1 METLYQYL
9 DRMLHEYETTPSALA
24 KAKREYRKQYQRA
37 YQKEY
42 RNKNNHVRK
51 DIYFTPQ
58 EFSRL
63 TKVAKQH
70 NVSVP
75 RLCKELSFAYINSQF
90 VLPDDKQ
97 IRRLELY
104 LRGVTNNLN
113 QLVRYVHQRKDLS
126 VIDISTLREQVN
138 EMENHIST
146 TLRSPV
152 NLQDYLERLVQQKPE
167 VLSVLHYIIETY
179 KPK

>member
-1 METLYQYL
+1 MGFLE
-9 DRMLHEYETTPSALA
+9 HETTPSALA
-24 KAKREYRKQYQRA
+24 EAKRQYRKI
-37 YQKEY
+37 YQKDY
-42 RNKNNHVRK
+42 QNRFRKNNVRK

-58 EFSRL
+58 EFSQL
-63 TKVAKQH
+63 AKVAKMH

-75 RLCKELSFAYINSQF
+75 KLCKELTFAYIESQF

-138 EMENHIST
+138 EMENHVST

-152 NLQDYLERLVQQKPE
+152 NLQDYLEGLVQQNPE
-167 VLSVLHYIIETY
+167 VLSVLHYIIEAH
-179 KPK
+179 KPR

>member
-1 METLYQYL
+1 MESLYQYL
-9 DRMLHEYETTPSALA
+9 NRMGLLEHETIPSVLA
-24 KAKREYRKQYQRA
+24 EAKREYRKI
-37 YQKEY
+37 YQKDY
-42 RNKNNHVRK
+42 QKKFRKDNVRK

-63 TKVAKQH
+63 SKVAKQH
-70 NVSVP
+70 KMSVP
-75 RLCKELSFAYINSQF
+75 RLCKELTFAYLNSQF

-104 LRGVTNNLN
+104 LRGVTNNIN
-113 QLVRYVHQRKDLS
+113 QLTKFANQRKGLS
-126 VIDISTLREQVN
+126 VNDMLIIKGQVN

-152 NLQDYLERLVQQKPE
+152 NLQDYLERLVLQKPE
-167 VLSVLHYIIETY
+167 ILSVLHYIIETHN
-179 KPK
+179 PK

>member
-1 METLYQYL
+1 MESLYQYL
-9 DRMLHEYETTPSALA
+9 NRMGLLEYETTPSALA
-24 KAKREYRKQYQRA
+24 NAKREYRKS
-37 YQKEY
+37 YQKNY
-42 RNKNNHVRK
+42 QKKFRKNNVRK

-63 TKVAKQH
+63 AKVAKQH
-70 NVSVP
+70 KVSVP
-75 RLCKELSFAYINSQF
+75 RLCKEFTFAYLNSKF

-113 QLVRYVHQRKDLS
+113 QLVRYIHQRKDLS

-152 NLQDYLERLVQQKPE
+152 NLQEYLERLVQQKPE
-167 VLSVLHYIIETY
+167 VLSVLHYIIETHNS
-179 KPK
+179 K